1 MVLAWFGYFYPEQ
14 SQLLTWAT
22 GQSDK
27 QDKTQTCND
36 DNLIFHLFLKN
47 WASRHVSYQFTI
59 FKFNFLISFF
69 KSKDKKK

>member
-1 MVLAWFGYFYPEQ
+1 MVLVWFGYFYPEQ

-36 DNLIFHLFLKN
+36 DNLIFHLFKKIGL
-47 WASRHVSYQFTI
+47 HVMLAINLQYLNSI
-59 FKFNFLISFF
+59 F
-69 KSKDKKK
+69 